1 MPTPLDRAKV
11 KQHLD
16 NFDLLD
22 LFTQEL
28 GWDHGGSDTEVT
40 VKDRAYSL
48 QAIAHKRGMV
58 AYQYLAQPGED
69 FPDHPTRQQIERK
82 VAKEVRE
89 HIIIFAAHDRS
100 AQYWLWVKREP
111 GRPDRPRTHIYRS
124 DQSGEPL
131 IQKLERIV
139 FTLED
144 EADLSIVDVTGH
156 VLAAFDVEKVTKRF
170 YDRFKNEHQD
180 FLGFIEGIEKVA
192 DREWYASLM
201 LNRMMFIYFIQK
213 RGFLDNDP
221 DYLRERLQTVRRQH
235 GAGRFAGFYRLF
247 LLKLFHEGLGQPEAE
262 RDEELDAL
270 LGQVPYLNGGLFD
283 VHDLERDYPDID
295 IPDEAFERIFAFF
308 DAYQW
313 HLDDRPLRNDNEIN
327 PDVLG
332 YIFEKYINQK
342 QMGAYYTKEDI
353 TGYISRNTI
362 IPFLFD
368 RAKKECSIAFQPG
381 RGVWRLLQED
391 PDSYFYAAVRHGIT
405 YDIHNNVEL
414 DAKQEL
420 PEDIA
425 AGLDNVAQRGGW
437 NEPAPDAYALPTE
450 TWRELV
456 ARRRRYE
463 EIYAKLEAG
472 EVTSINDLITYNLNI
487 EKFAQDV
494 IANSEGPELVR
505 AFWKALANVSV
516 LDPTCG
522 SGAFLFAALNILEP
536 LYSACLEAMEGFLDD
551 LERSQRPHSPQ
562 ALSDFRKV
570 LAHVAEHASEP
581 YFIFKSIIIGNLY
594 GVDIMEEAVEICKL
608 RLFLKLVSQLKT
620 YDQIEPLPD
629 IDFNVRAGNTLVGFT
644 TLQEIQDT
652 YVVTPG
658 GQRRMLYAEE
668 EEELRRIEEDAHIAD
683 RQFQLFH
690 EMQTEYG
697 MDAADFAYA
706 KLTLRQ
712 RLDAL
717 RAELDR
723 YLAKEYGV
731 RESDEGAYIEWRAS
745 HQPFHWF
752 VEFYGIMHNGGFDV
766 IIGNPPYVSMKGIL
780 YKILGPSATKI
791 PDIYG
796 HILLKSLALT
806 KRGGRSGMIIPLSI
820 TFSGGFK
827 NVREELCKW
836 GGGWFSSFDNIPAA
850 LFAGV
855 SQRCTIWIGSHVP
868 SETFVAPMYRWRAV
882 SRKYL
887 LMNLAYVHIRDR
899 LNVGALGLPK
909 LASGFQEAALN
920 AILASSPQKFRTVF
934 DTGKST
940 HTLGFSPTARNFV
953 SVFLEDPPNLDTVS
967 LIDVASSVNGHLS
980 LTDSSDRYA
989 ALAATAGELFFWYW
1003 IVRGDGFHVTSYLIR
1018 DYLATLEHLSPDHY
1032 ELLTRLGHLLHIER
1046 NMWLVFKKN
1055 AGRYVGNFNYRGAF
1069 SITRRA
1075 DLLLMNGLSKTR
1087 VEALDIFDYV
1097 QRVLAINKYAGEKG
1111 IPAEVKAKFPVPQSE
1126 SDRYSQVFMETDS
1139 KLIEGY
1145 CFSQEELDFIIRY
1158 DIKYRMGL

>member
-16 NFDLLD
+16 NFDLPD

-40 VKDRAYSL
+40 VKDRAYPL
-48 QAIAHKRGMV
+48 LAIAHKRGMV
-58 AYQYLAQPGED
+58 AYRYLAQPGVD
-69 FPDHPTRQQIERK
+69 LPDHPTRQQIERK
-82 VAKEVRE
+82 VAKQVRE

-170 YDRFKNEHQD
+170 YDRFKEEHQV
-180 FLGFIEGIEKVA
+180 FLGFIEGINNIA

-213 RGFLDNDP
+213 RSFLDNDP
-221 DYLRERLQTVRRQH
+221 DYLRHRLQTVRRQH

-262 RDEELDAL
+262 RDPELIAL

-283 VHDLERDYPDID
+283 VHDLERDYPDIA
-295 IPDEAFERIFAFF
+295 IPDEAFEQIFAFF

-313 HLDDRPLRNDNEIN
+313 HLDDRPLRDDNEIN

-362 IPFLFD
+362 IPFLFE
-368 RAKKECSIAFQPG
+368 RAQKGCAIAFCPDGIWQ
-381 RGVWRLLQED
+381 LLQDD
-391 PDSYFYAAVRHGIT
+391 PDSYFYEAVRHGIT
-405 YDIHNNVEL
+405 YDIHENEVL
-414 DAKQEL
+414 DQKQEL
-420 PEDIA
+420 PADIA

-437 NEPAPDAYALPTE
+437 NKPAPDAYALPTE
-450 TWRELV
+450 TWREHV

-472 EVTSINDLITYNLNI
+472 EVTSINDLITYNLDI
-487 EKFAQDV
+487 EKFAHDV
-494 IANSEGPELVR
+494 IAHSEGPELVR
-505 AFWKALANVSV
+505 AFWKALTVVSV

-536 LYSACLEAMEGFLDD
+536 IYSTCLESMEGFLDD
-551 LERSQRPHSPQ
+551 LKHSQRPHSPQ

-570 LAHVAEHASEP
+570 LAQVADHASKE
-581 YFIFKSIIIGNLY
+581 YFILKSIIINNLY

-608 RLFLKLVSQLKT
+608 RLFLKLVAQLKT

-644 TLQEIQDT
+644 TLQEIQDAFIA
-652 YVVTPG
+652 TPTT
-658 GQRRMLYAEE
+658 QNKLLFPDDFAEIS
-668 EEELRRIEEDAHIAD
+668 RIEEDAELAA
-683 RQFQLFH
+683 RAFRKFR
-690 EMQTEYG
+690 EMQTDHG
-697 MDAADFAYA
+697 MDASKHAEG
-706 KLTLRQ
+706 KLDLQ
-712 RLDAL
+712 NRLDAL

-723 YLAKEYGV
+723 YLATGEYGV
-731 RESDEGAYIEWRAS
+731 REGDKEGYNQWRTS
-745 HQPFHWF
+745 HHPFHWF

-766 IIGNPPYVSMKGIL
+766 IIGNPPYVSTKKIP
-780 YKILGPSATKI
+780 YKILGPSDNKI

-796 HILLKSLALT
+796 HILLKSLELT
-806 KRGGRSGMIIPLSI
+806 NSGGRSGMIIPLSI
-820 TFSGGFK
+820 TFSGGFR
-827 NVREELCKW
+827 NVREKLCKW

-850 LFAGV
+850 LFVGV

-882 SRKYL
+882 ARKHL
-887 LMNLAYVHIRDR
+887 LTNLSYVPKGDR
-899 LNVGALGLPK
+899 LDVGASGLPK
-909 LASGFQEAALN
+909 IASGFQETALD
-920 AILASSPQKFRTVF
+920 AILASSLQKFRTVVS
-934 DTGKST
+934 TGKST

-953 SVFLEDPPNLDTVS
+953 SVFLNDPPNLDAVS
-967 LIDVASSVNGHLS
+967 LSNVASSVNGNLR
-980 LTDSSDRYA
+980 LNDSSDTYA

-1003 IVRGDGFHVTSYLIR
+1003 IVRGDGFHVTSFLVG
-1018 DYLATLEHLSPDHY
+1018 DYLATLEHLPPAHY
-1032 ELLTRLGHLLHIER
+1032 ELLTRT
-1046 NMWLVFKKN
+1046 WTP
-1055 AGRYVGNFNYRGAF
+1055 APYRTKQVV
-1069 SITRRA
+1069 SI
-1075 DLLLMNGLSKTR
+1075 
-1087 VEALDIFDYV
+1087 
-1097 QRVLAINKYAGEKG
+1097 QEKRWK
-1111 IPAEVKAKFPVPQSE
+1111 I
-1126 SDRYSQVFMETDS
+1126 
-1139 KLIEGY
+1139 
-1145 CFSQEELDFIIRY
+1145 CW
-1158 DIKYRMGL
+1158 

>member
-28 GWDHGGSDTEVT
+28 GWDHGGSDTDVT
-40 VKDRAYSL
+40 VKDRAYPL

-58 AYQYLAQPGED
+58 AYRYLAQPGAD

-156 VLAAFDVEKVTKRF
+156 VLAAFDVEKVTRKF
-170 YDRFKNEHQD
+170 YDRFKKEHQD
-180 FLGFIEGIEKVA
+180 FLGFIEGINNLA

-213 RGFLDNDP
+213 RSFLDNDP
-221 DYLRERLQTVRRQH
+221 DYLRHRLQTVRRQH

-262 RDEELDAL
+262 RDQELDAL
-270 LGQVPYLNGGLFD
+270 LGRVPYLNGGLFD
-283 VHDLERDYPDID
+283 VHDLERDHPDID
-295 IPDEAFERIFAFF
+295 IPDEAFEKIFAFF

-313 HLDDRPLRNDNEIN
+313 HLDDRPLRDDNEIN

-368 RAKKECSIAFQPG
+368 RAQKGCAIAFRPDGIWQ
-381 RGVWRLLQED
+381 LLQDD
-391 PDSYFYAAVRHGIT
+391 PDSYFYEAVRHGIT
-405 YDIHNNVEL
+405 YDIHENEAL
-414 DAKQEL
+414 DQKQEL
-420 PEDIA
+420 PADIA
-425 AGLDNVAQRGGW
+425 AGLDNVAQRGDW
-437 NEPAPDAYALPTE
+437 NKPAPDAYALPTE
-450 TWRELV
+450 TWREHV

-505 AFWKALANVSV
+505 AFWKALTAVSV

-551 LERSQRPHSPQ
+551 LERSHRPHSPQ

-570 LAHVAEHASEP
+570 LAQIEEHASDS
-581 YFIFKSIIIGNLY
+581 YFILKSIIIGNLY

-608 RLFLKLVSQLKT
+608 RLFLKLVAQLET

-644 TLQEIQDT
+644 TLQEIRDSFAG
-652 YVVTPG
+652 TPG
-658 GQRRMLYAEE
+658 GQSRMLYREE

-697 MDAADFAYA
+697 MDAADFADA

-723 YLAKEYGV
+723 YLAKEYRV
-731 RESDEGAYIEWRAS
+731 RENDEGASIEWQAS

-752 VEFYGIMHNGGFDV
+752 VEFHGIMHNGGFDV
-766 IIGNPPYVSMKGIL
+766 IVGNPPYVEYVSVEDYAVDGYKTLSCGNLYAFIIERNDRLNASNGRAGMIVPHSAVCTDRMGPVQCLLAEKDVTTWVSSYDIRPAKLFEGVDQRLAIYMTAKTKNRESTLHSSRYHRWHEVLRSSLLFSIEYVEIETLPVPCSVPKIATLQEERLLGKLIAHTPLQAELLKTTPAKTPIYFHNAPRYWVRATDFAPYFWNERDGEKISTQVKLLHLATATDALATVAALNSSLFYWWFLIL
-780 YKILGPSATKI
+780 SDCRHLNMREVANFPLGLDRMDAATKI
-791 PDIYG
+791 R
-796 HILLKSLALT
+796 LRKLT
-806 KRGGRSGMIIPLSI
+806 SRLMENFNQYKTR
-820 TFSGGFK
+820 K
-827 NVREELCKW
+827 
-836 GGGWFSSFDNIPAA
+836 
-850 LFAGV
+850 
-855 SQRCTIWIGSHVP
+855 
-868 SETFVAPMYRWRAV
+868 ETRY
-882 SRKYL
+882 K
-887 LMNLAYVHIRDR
+887 
-899 LNVGALGLPK
+899 
-909 LASGFQEAALN
+909 
-920 AILASSPQKFRTVF
+920 T
-934 DTGKST
+934 TGKVIYDEFNQKPSK
-940 HTLGFSPTARNFV
+940 P
-953 SVFLEDPPNLDTVS
+953 
-967 LIDVASSVNGHLS
+967 
-980 LTDSSDRYA
+980 
-989 ALAATAGELFFWYW
+989 
-1003 IVRGDGFHVTSYLIR
+1003 IVDEV
-1018 DYLATLEHLSPDHY
+1018 D
-1032 ELLTRLGHLLHIER
+1032 
-1046 NMWLVFKKN
+1046 
-1055 AGRYVGNFNYRGAF
+1055 
-1069 SITRRA
+1069 
-1075 DLLLMNGLSKTR
+1075 
-1087 VEALDIFDYV
+1087 
-1097 QRVLAINKYAGEKG
+1097 RVLAEHYG
-1111 IPAEVKAKFPVPQSE
+1111 F
-1126 SDRYSQVFMETDS
+1126 TD
-1139 KLIEGY
+1139 
-1145 CFSQEELDFIIRY
+1145 EELDFIINY

>member
-16 NFDLLD
+16 NFDLPD

-40 VKDRAYSL
+40 VKDRAYPL
-48 QAIAHKRGMV
+48 LAIAHKRGMV
-58 AYQYLAQPGED
+58 AYRYLAQPGAD

-111 GRPDRPRTHIYRS
+111 GRPDRPRTHIYRV

-170 YDRFKNEHQD
+170 YDRFKEEHQA
-180 FLGFIEGIEKVA
+180 FLGFIEGINNIA

-213 RGFLDNDP
+213 RSFLDNDP
-221 DYLRERLQTVRRQH
+221 DYLRHRLQTVRRQH

-262 RDEELDAL
+262 RDPELIAL

-283 VHDLERDYPDID
+283 VHDLEREYPDID
-295 IPDEAFERIFAFF
+295 IPDEAFAQIFAFF

-368 RAKKECSIAFQPG
+368 RAQKGCPIAFTPG
-381 RGVWRLLQED
+381 GGVWRLLQED
-391 PDSYFYAAVRHGIT
+391 PDSYFYEAVRHGIT
-405 YDIHNNVEL
+405 YDIHNNKEL
-414 DAKQEL
+414 DAKQAL
-420 PEDIA
+420 PSDIA
-425 AGLDNVAQRGGW
+425 AGLDDVAQRGGW

-450 TWRELV
+450 TWREHV
-456 ARRRRYE
+456 ARHRRYE

-472 EVTSINDLITYNLNI
+472 EVRSINDLITYNLDI

-494 IANSEGPELVR
+494 IANSEGPEVVR
-505 AFWKALANVSV
+505 AFWKALTQVSV

-536 LYSACLEAMEGFLDD
+536 IYTACLEAMEGFLDD

-570 LAHVAEHASEP
+570 LAQVADHASKE
-581 YFIFKSIIIGNLY
+581 YFILKSIIIGNLY

-608 RLFLKLVSQLKT
+608 RLFLKLVAQLDS

-629 IDFNVRAGNTLVGFT
+629 IDFNVRAGNTLVGFAS
-644 TLQEIQDT
+644 LDEVKRAIRGDW
-652 YVVTPG
+652 VKELALPDI
-658 GQRRMLYAEE
+658 AERA
-668 EEELRRIEEDAHIAD
+668 ELAD
-683 RQFQLFH
+683 RAFRRFRA
-690 EMQTEYG
+690 MQIEHG
-697 MDAADFAYA
+697 MDAADFASA
-706 KLTLRQ
+706 KLELRE
-712 RLDAL
+712 RLAAL
-717 RAELDR
+717 RTELDR
-723 YLAKEYGV
+723 YLATDEYGV
-731 RESDEGAYIEWRAS
+731 REDDERAYGQWRAS

-752 VEFYGIMHNGGFDV
+752 VEFYGIMHSGGFDV
-766 IIGNPPYVSMKGIL
+766 IVGNPPYVEYKNVKKDYTVRGYGTESCEDLFAYTLERAMFLSSRNSWIGFIVPLSCFSVERFLPLQKL
-780 YKILGPSATKI
+780 YLNQAKPLFVSNWSGDAHPSKLFEGVNKRLEIVLARHHAGENETSVSTSRYLKW
-791 PDIYG
+791 YAAER
-796 HILLKSLALT
+796 KSLFSLFPLYRSIPSLNQVAFFRSSVPKIDTDLEIAILSKLRNCSRHVSALVSLT
-806 KRGGRSGMIIPLSI
+806 GKHRLYYTRKVSFFLQFLDFVPE
-820 TFSGGFK
+820 
-827 NVREELCKW
+827 VRDRYGELR
-836 GGGWFSSFDNIPAA
+836 P
-850 LFAGV
+850 
-855 SQRCTIWIGSHVP
+855 P
-868 SETFVAPMYRWRAV
+868 SELKTLTFNDEKLR
-882 SRKYL
+882 
-887 LMNLAYVHIRDR
+887 NLS
-899 LNVGALGLPK
+899 LGCLSTS
-909 LASGFQEAALN
+909 LFYWYN
-920 AILASSPQKFRTVF
+920 AINSDCRNLNKREIISFLVPNSVPNTTQQILDQLLQTLMQCYLDNSTLRTVKYKEKGEVTVQYF
-934 DTGKST
+934 
-940 HTLGFSPTARNFV
+940 NFR
-953 SVFLEDPPNLDTVS
+953 PAKPI
-967 LIDVASSVNGHLS
+967 IDEI
-980 LTDSSDRYA
+980 D
-989 ALAATAGELFFWYW
+989 
-1003 IVRGDGFHVTSYLIR
+1003 
-1018 DYLATLEHLSPDHY
+1018 
-1032 ELLTRLGHLLHIER
+1032 
-1046 NMWLVFKKN
+1046 
-1055 AGRYVGNFNYRGAF
+1055 
-1069 SITRRA
+1069 
-1075 DLLLMNGLSKTR
+1075 
-1087 VEALDIFDYV
+1087 
-1097 QRVLAINKYAGEKG
+1097 RVLAEHYG
-1111 IPAEVKAKFPVPQSE
+1111 F
-1126 SDRYSQVFMETDS
+1126 TD
-1139 KLIEGY
+1139 
-1145 CFSQEELDFIIRY
+1145 EELDFIINY
-1158 DIKYRMGL
+1158 DIKYRMGR